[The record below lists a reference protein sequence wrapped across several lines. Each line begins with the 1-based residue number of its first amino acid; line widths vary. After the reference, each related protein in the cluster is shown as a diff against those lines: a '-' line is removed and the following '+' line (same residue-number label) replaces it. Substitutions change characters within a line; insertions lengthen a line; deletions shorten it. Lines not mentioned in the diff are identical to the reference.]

1 MIIPLPFIVSLLFT
15 ITYATD
21 FEYKIDLNRCSQ
33 DRGKEDMSCFVR
45 QECKGATGADKDE
58 IDQFEISGDAAPPE
72 EVDKCDVIVQVKKM
86 NSKKLMMLIQVK
98 GKLNPEIGIEI
109 FHTGTETDDDG
120 NTATKELKSSCT
132 KEEGVKGTSDL
143 PGFTFGPIGKNSF
156 ASDRMFCSIIISTTS
171 TTRPSDIGQ
180 LTAAVAELRYTSIKD
195 DGSDVQLALKWNN
208 PKLLWTSA
216 PETCNFNNVKYAE
229 SEEYLLTEIDTSR
242 SLMKCT
248 EDNAKLL
255 VSYTNKDGKD
265 VNVEADE
272 VKCDDR
278 SQFVWTKAGQ
288 SDTMTKF
295 LTGCIKMKYCTACP
309 EPTTFSPEECPTCT
323 SFITEDENGCKVR
336 KCPEDKFTVDGKKDK
351 TSPKGIT
358 CEKKDGGSKWRLH
371 DTDDN
376 DFVESHISCFIQKP
390 PGCSPIDKLSCPT
403 DLTNCTSPVPNE
415 ESPTQYSCS
424 KGKILQQERKPVTL
438 SCNTDTLQWSGFKSD
453 IDLYCAV
460 EEKEESSAKE
470 SDTKAAGPGM
480 YIGIVSGI
488 FVIAGVGAA
497 YYFLIHKKK
506 REAKKTTKKEE
517 GTSKKSS
524 KTVESKSG
532 ADGSSNEAKK
542 EEKKSDPN
550 KESEKPAA
558 EAAKDAPKDGKE
570 TPADPPKETPK
581 DAAATPAAAATPG
594 APPTPGTAAPPT
606 PAAGANNKQEP
617 PTPISNITSGPDSA
631 PAPADATPV

>member
-1 MIIPLPFIVSLLFT
+1 MYPSSASSVQYFYCTLMMIFTVPMPYPLTIIPLPFIVSLLFT

-72 EVDKCDVIVQVKKM
+72 EVDKCDVIVQK
-86 NSKKLMMLIQVK
+86 
-98 GKLNPEIGIEI
+98 
-109 FHTGTETDDDG
+109 D
-120 NTATKELKSSCT
+120 ELEK
-132 KEEGVKGTSDL
+132 
-143 PGFTFGPIGKNSF
+143 
-156 ASDRMFCSIIISTTS
+156 
-171 TTRPSDIGQ
+171 PSDIGQ

-195 DGSDVQLALKWNN
+195 DGN
-208 PKLLWTSA
+208 
-216 PETCNFNNVKYAE
+216 
-229 SEEYLLTEIDTSR
+229 
-242 SLMKCT
+242 
-248 EDNAKLL
+248 
-255 VSYTNKDGKD
+255 
-265 VNVEADE
+265 
-272 VKCDDR
+272 
-278 SQFVWTKAGQ
+278 
-288 SDTMTKF
+288 
-295 LTGCIKMKYCTACP
+295 CTACP

-480 YIGIVSGI
+480 YIGI
-488 FVIAGVGAA
+488 
-497 YYFLIHKKK
+497 IHKKK